1 LSNILLCS
9 DQPFEIHSFEIQ
21 TSTMAPI
28 TKTLALAGA
37 FFALTGYA
45 APVAKRAV
53 VWETVTDVVWTTVD
67 VTTTLYPNQAPTSI
81 ATVVPV
87 NAAAVPTT
95 QAVVEEKKAEPTTTS
110 TSSTVAPAPAPA
122 TTEQAETTT
131 AAPAPAPA
139 PATTEEA
146 ETTTAA
152 PAPAPEPTTSS
163 TTSSAV
169 AANTRSANV
178 ETTASTGYTG
188 SCSSG
193 SPCDG
198 DITYY
203 DTATTA
209 TNPSSCGT
217 TNDGTAENVL
227 ALPVGIMKD
236 GDCGKS
242 VTIEYNGV
250 TATGTVVDKCM
261 GCDDSSIDLSRH
273 LFGQLASM
281 GAGRVTGAKWYIN

>member
-1 LSNILLCS
+1 
-9 DQPFEIHSFEIQ
+9 
-21 TSTMAPI
+21 MAPI

-37 FFALTGYA
+37 FFALTGYS

-67 VTTTLYPNQAPTSI
+67 VTTTLFPGQAPTTT
-81 ATVVPV
+81 ATIVPV
-87 NAAAVPTT
+87 SAAAVPTT
-95 QAVVEEKKAEPTTTS
+95 EAVVEEKAAPTTTTS
-110 TSSTVAPAPAPA
+110 STVAPAPTEQAVTTSSTVAPAPAPA
-122 TTEQAETTT
+122 TTEQAETTS
-131 AAPAPAPA
+131 AAPA
-139 PATTEEA
+139 PATTQEP

-152 PAPAPEPTTSS
+152 PAPVAEPTTSS
-163 TTSSAV
+163 TTSSTV

-178 ETTASTGYTG
+178 EATVSTGYTG
-188 SCSSG
+188 ACSSG

-203 DTATTA
+203 DTATLS

-217 TNDGTAENVL
+217 TNDGTTENVL

-261 GCDDSSIDLSRH
+261 GCDDGSIDLSRH
-273 LFGQLASM
+273 LFGELASM
-281 GAGRVTGAKWYIN
+281 GAGRVSGVKWYIN